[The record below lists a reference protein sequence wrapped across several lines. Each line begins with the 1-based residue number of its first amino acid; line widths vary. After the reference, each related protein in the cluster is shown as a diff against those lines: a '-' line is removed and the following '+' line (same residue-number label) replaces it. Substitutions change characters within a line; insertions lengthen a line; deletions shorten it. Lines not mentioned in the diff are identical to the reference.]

1 MNMKTIKF
9 PSNTWFTGRN
19 GMSNASG
26 IQITESFEGHLTLV
40 PVTSKGKLAN
50 CFIVV
55 HKGSVPEFIASIGPT
70 VPDNKEP
77 VLPTKAEGQPST
89 YVLFGK
95 EAVNILQT
103 EGFKRLN
110 RTIKA
115 DKTSIGFALKEFTQ
129 GDTVADILS
138 AADGWDDWAI
148 LTPDQYKKLSV
159 L

>member
-1 MNMKTIKF
+1 MKMKTIKF
-9 PSNTWFTGRN
+9 SSNTWFTGRN
-19 GMSNASG
+19 GMFNASG

-50 CFIVV
+50 CYIVV
-55 HKGSVPEFIASIGPT
+55 HKGSIPEFITSI
-70 VPDNKEP
+70 VPSAPHNTAEVP
-77 VLPTKAEGQPST
+77 STETEGQPST
-89 YVLFGK
+89 FVLFGK

-103 EGFKRLN
+103 EGFNRLKK
-110 RTIKA
+110 TIKA

-129 GDTVADILS
+129 RDTVADILS

-148 LTPDQYKKLSV
+148 LTPDQFKKLSI